1 MELYFFLFLLLMVYI
16 FLINNFLSNKV
27 FNIKIIIAL
36 TISIIFIS
44 LFQSIKNNE
53 GYAVDYNL
61 PKSFYVLNSYI
72 EGDNILILI
81 KEKNKEPRLY
91 RIKKSIELNRFLRKY
106 NSLKKDG
113 QDVLVKKHSSP
124 SKDSLG
130 MYIESVQ
137 KKLPPK

>member
-16 FLINNFLSNKV
+16 FLINNFLRNKV

-36 TISIIFIS
+36 TISVIFVS

-53 GYAVDYNL
+53 GYAVDYDL
-61 PKSFYVLNSYI
+61 PNSFYVLNSYI

-106 NSLKKDG
+106 NGLKKDG

>member
-16 FLINNFLSNKV
+16 FLINNFLRNKV
-27 FNIKIIIAL
+27 FDIKIIIAL

-53 GYAVDYNL
+53 GYAVDYDL
-61 PKSFYVLNSYI
+61 PNSFYVLNSYI
-72 EGDNILILI
+72 EGENILILI

-106 NSLKKDG
+106 NGLKKDG

>member
-1 MELYFFLFLLLMVYI
+1 MVYI
-16 FLINNFLSNKV
+16 FLIDNFLRNKV

-36 TISIIFIS
+36 TISVIFVS

-53 GYAVDYNL
+53 GYAVDYDL
-61 PKSFYVLNSYI
+61 PNSFYVLNSYI
-72 EGDNILILI
+72 EGENILILI

>member
-1 MELYFFLFLLLMVYI
+1 MVYI
-16 FLINNFLSNKV
+16 FLINNFLRNKV
-27 FNIKIIIAL
+27 FDIKIIIAL

-53 GYAVDYNL
+53 GYAVDYDL
-61 PKSFYVLNSYI
+61 PNSFYVLNSYI
-72 EGDNILILI
+72 EGENILILI

-106 NSLKKDG
+106 NGLKKDG

>member
-16 FLINNFLSNKV
+16 FLIDNFLRNKV

-36 TISIIFIS
+36 TISVIFVS

-53 GYAVDYNL
+53 GYAVDYDL
-61 PKSFYVLNSYI
+61 PNSFYVLNSYI
-72 EGDNILILI
+72 EGENILILI

-106 NSLKKDG
+106 NGLKKDG

>member
-16 FLINNFLSNKV
+16 FLINNFLRNKV
-27 FNIKIIIAL
+27 FDIKIIIAL

-53 GYAVDYNL
+53 GYAVDYDL
-61 PKSFYVLNSYI
+61 PNSFYVLNSYI

>member
-16 FLINNFLSNKV
+16 FLINNFLRNKV

-36 TISIIFIS
+36 TISVIFVS

-53 GYAVDYNL
+53 GYAVDYDL
-61 PKSFYVLNSYI
+61 PNSFYVLNSYI
-72 EGDNILILI
+72 EGENILILI

-106 NSLKKDG
+106 NGLKKDG

>member
-16 FLINNFLSNKV
+16 FLINNFLRNKV
-27 FNIKIIIAL
+27 FDIKIIIAL

-53 GYAVDYNL
+53 GYAVDYDL
-61 PKSFYVLNSYI
+61 PNSFYVLNSYI

-106 NSLKKDG
+106 NGLKKDG

>member
-1 MELYFFLFLLLMVYI
+1 MVYI
-16 FLINNFLSNKV
+16 FLINNFLRNKV

-36 TISIIFIS
+36 TISVIFVS

-53 GYAVDYNL
+53 GYAVDYDL
-61 PKSFYVLNSYI
+61 PNSFYVLNSYI
-72 EGDNILILI
+72 EGENILILI

>member
-1 MELYFFLFLLLMVYI
+1 MVYI
-16 FLINNFLSNKV
+16 FLINNFLRNKV
-27 FNIKIIIAL
+27 FDIKIIIAL

-53 GYAVDYNL
+53 GYAVDYDL
-61 PKSFYVLNSYI
+61 PNSFYVLNSYI

>member
-1 MELYFFLFLLLMVYI
+1 MVYI
-16 FLINNFLSNKV
+16 FLINNFLRNKV
-27 FNIKIIIAL
+27 FDIKIIIAL

-53 GYAVDYNL
+53 GYAVDYDL
-61 PKSFYVLNSYI
+61 PNSFHVLNSYI

>member
-1 MELYFFLFLLLMVYI
+1 MVYI
-16 FLINNFLSNKV
+16 FLIDNFLRNKV

-36 TISIIFIS
+36 TISVIFIS

-53 GYAVDYNL
+53 GYAVDYDL
-61 PKSFYVLNSYI
+61 PNSFYVLNSYI
-72 EGDNILILI
+72 EGENILILI

-106 NSLKKDG
+106 NGLKKDG

>member
-1 MELYFFLFLLLMVYI
+1 MELYFFLFLLLIVYI

>member
-1 MELYFFLFLLLMVYI
+1 MVYI
-16 FLINNFLSNKV
+16 FLIDNFLRNKV

-36 TISIIFIS
+36 TISVIFVS

-53 GYAVDYNL
+53 GYAVDYDL
-61 PKSFYVLNSYI
+61 PNSFYVLNSYI

>member
-1 MELYFFLFLLLMVYI
+1 MR
-16 FLINNFLSNKV
+16 
-27 FNIKIIIAL
+27 KIIHHRFV
-36 TISIIFIS
+36 IFFPNAILSVIFVS

-53 GYAVDYNL
+53 GYAVDYDL
-61 PKSFYVLNSYI
+61 PNSFYVLNSYI
-72 EGDNILILI
+72 EGENILILI